1 MITTTTL
8 IDLDFYVAGQI
19 QETNDTN
26 APQLGSKFAL
36 RVVHSHKYSLYALTR
51 DLRRR

>member
-8 IDLDFYVAGQI
+8 IDVVFYVAGEI

-36 RVVHSHKYSLYALTR
+36 RVVHSHKNSLHAVTCE
-51 DLRRR
+51 LRRR